1 MAEAKIMVM
10 YPRPT
15 DTAAFD
21 RAYQDEHVPMVL
33 KNFAG
38 LTKFVQTSVTG
49 TVQGTPP
56 FYRLAE
62 LYFPSMEVLQA
73 AAASASGQQTLA
85 HGIAISTGGPM
96 VILTAEEQT
105 TIPEQR

>member
-15 DTAAFD
+15 DTAAFE
-21 RAYQDEHVPMVL
+21 RAYEDEHVPMVL

-49 TVQGTPP
+49 PVQGTPP

-62 LYFPSMEVLQA
+62 LFFPSLEVLQA
-73 AAASASGQQTLA
+73 AAASAGGQQTVA
-85 HGIAISTGGPM
+85 HGMAISTGGPM
-96 VILTAEEQT
+96 VIMIAEEQT
-105 TIPEQR
+105 LTPEQR

>member
-10 YPRPT
+10 YPRPI

-21 RAYQDEHVPMVL
+21 HAYADEHTPMVL

-38 LTKFVQTSVTG
+38 LTKFVATTIVG

-73 AAASASGQQTLA
+73 AAASASGEQTVA
-85 HGIAISTGGPM
+85 HGMAISTGGPM
-96 VILTAEEQT
+96 VIVVAEEQT
-105 TIPEQR
+105 FIP

>member
-21 RAYQDEHVPMVL
+21 RAYDDEHTPMAL
-33 KNFAG
+33 KNFPG
-38 LTKFVQTSVTG
+38 LTKFVATTIVG
-49 TVQGTPP
+49 TVQGTAP

-73 AAASASGQQTLA
+73 AAASANRQS
-85 HGIAISTGGPM
+85 PM
-96 VILTAEEQT
+96 ACRSRAVVLW
-105 TIPEQR
+105 